1 MIKKRT
7 SFYSSS
13 VAFIDVMACGL
24 GAVLLLFVILDFQA
38 EVRQE
43 NTVVQE
49 KIDAIDITPIQNE
62 NDNLQ
67 ALIPELQ
74 SQVSELNQLIV
85 ETVVNKTQVTIKS
98 GQLDNQLQSE
108 IQQPSSTDKSTN
120 LTGDLIGLKIEGRRI
135 LLVVDSSS
143 SMAFRTLVDVII
155 GLADST
161 GAYLGAGP
169 KWAQTKKIAEWVIDQ
184 APDSSL
190 IQVITYSD
198 NVKMIN
204 AGWQSKTNLTTNIT
218 TLLNNVDPDGATN
231 LNLVLKYV
239 DENISDATD
248 IYFITDGLPTKT
260 SLSRTV
266 FNVRACGINPLRTQ
280 RLVSGECR
288 EAIFKSSVSNFKN
301 RGNARVNVILLPM
314 EGDPKASPLYWGWV
328 SNLQGMLFSP
338 ANQWP
343 SS

>member
-1 MIKKRT
+1 MIRKKSNLQST
-7 SFYSSS
+7 S

-24 GAVLLLFVILDFQA
+24 GAVLLLFVILDFQSEA
-38 EVRQE
+38 PQQI
-43 NTVVQE
+43 TVVQE
-49 KIDAIDITPIQNE
+49 TIDTIDITPIQNE

-74 SQVSELNQLIV
+74 NQVSELNQLIA

-98 GQLDNQLQSE
+98 GQLENQLQSQIPE
-108 IQQPSSTDKSTN
+108 SNDVDRSTN
-120 LTGDLIGLKIEGRRI
+120 LTGELIGLKIEGRKI
-135 LLVVDSSS
+135 LLVIDSSS

-161 GAYLGAGP
+161 GAYLAAGP
-169 KWAQTKKIAEWVIDQ
+169 KWEQTKKIAEWVIDQ

-218 TLLNNVDPDGATN
+218 TLLNNVDPNGATN
-231 LNLVLKYV
+231 LNSVLKYV